1 MRRGKRS
8 WPKASSFLGSE
19 GWKTLGKMMLRPLID
34 LYTLGQCQKIP
45 GFTQAK
51 FKEEA
56 RDMYK
61 EINRLIALNHHTALR
76 SVCSEKAM
84 SDIKREVKAGGGEGY
99 VHVRRATCHS
109 FIRSHTSRGASRFT
123 LRASRFTGG
132 MRTWLYGHSLVL
144 CGLKTDE

>member
-1 MRRGKRS
+1 
-8 WPKASSFLGSE
+8 
-19 GWKTLGKMMLRPLID
+19 MLRPLID

-84 SDIKREVKAGGGEGY
+84 SDIKREVKAGGGER
-99 VHVRRATCHS
+99 VTSTCDVRRVTPLFAH
-109 FIRSHTSRGASRFT
+109 IPHEALHASRFA
-123 LRASRFTGG
+123 LHASLEVCARGFTVTRWFCAGSKQTSENG
-132 MRTWLYGHSLVL
+132 STTAAVKQRIIV
-144 CGLKTDE
+144 